1 MATDP
6 LRTARVVIGTGA
18 GVLLLGAGVV
28 MLVTPGPGILAI
40 AAGTAVLSR
49 QHPGVARLRARWADR
64 LRGTG
69 GRTPGGTGAEDPG
82 AA

>member
-28 MLVTPGPGILAI
+28 MLLTPGPGILAI

-49 QHPGVARLRARWADR
+49 HHPGVARLRASWADR

-69 GRTPGGTGAEDPG
+69 GRAPGGAGAEDPG